1 MTVEDLTPLRDRLR
15 DALLDEETNETRLSR
30 VEDDYF
36 ESNRARARAAI
47 ADIAVLS
54 PGDRERFLVAKEVY
68 DLCDD
73 LCQIRW
79 AKVRRLAVELM
90 ESESTTLPEHL
101 TAAEREFMTGALTIR
116 EGRR

>member
-1 MTVEDLTPLRDRLR
+1 MTVEDLIPLRDRLR

-54 PGDRERFLVAKEVY
+54 PGDRERWLVAKEVY

-73 LCQIRW
+73 LTRARW
-79 AKVRRLAVELM
+79 EKVRRLAVELM
-90 ESESTTLPEHL
+90 ESESTTLPENL
-101 TAAEREFMTGALTIR
+101 VAVERDFLERTLRIR

>member
-1 MTVEDLTPLRDRLR
+1 MTVEDLTPLRDWLR
-15 DALLDEETNETRLSR
+15 DTLLDEETNETRLSR

-54 PGDRERFLVAKEVY
+54 PGDRERWLVAKEVY

-73 LCQIRW
+73 LNQTRW

-90 ESESTTLPEHL
+90 ESESTTLPENL
-101 TAAEREFMTGALTIR
+101 ITAEREFLESTLKIR

>member
-1 MTVEDLTPLRDRLR
+1 VTVEDLTPLRDRLR

-36 ESNRARARAAI
+36 ESNRARAQAAI

-54 PGDRERFLVAKEVY
+54 PGDRERWLVAKEVY

-73 LCQIRW
+73 LNRARW
-79 AKVRRLAVELM
+79 EKVRRLAVELM
-90 ESESTTLPEHL
+90 ESESTTLPEIL
-101 TAAEREFMTGALTIR
+101 VAVERDFLESTLRIR